1 MDWAVRM
8 ALSGQPLAQ
17 WVHGFYA
24 THAKPYPISV
34 AKLHQ
39 LCGSETEEMW
49 KFKQLLARALESVGQ
64 ACEQHGQAFHGE
76 IREDLVYVDRQP
88 SRSQQKHL
96 AKKPKPAG
104 RRANAMT
111 PVGDLLKPKK

>member
-1 MDWAVRM
+1 M